1 MVSLV
6 HSAPEY
12 IWTCSQEFKKGIFWD
27 SLEILSVTIG
37 GCIKFVNHFV
47 TVELCLIPDALI
59 PDIC

>member
-1 MVSLV
+1 MDLLSR
-6 HSAPEY
+6 
-12 IWTCSQEFKKGIFWD
+12 IQEGHFLGQP
-27 SLEILSVTIG
+27 EILAVTIG